1 MKRLFSWFLCACLT
15 SCALAPALTGCKSTP
30 VLLAYQSADAVIS
43 SVDLAMRGWADHVV
57 SERRR
62 IKKLPAI
69 DQGSQAADLLRKE
82 GKVATAHG
90 RYVASMEAA
99 EAAVGLA
106 YTTRSSLPQSVSDAA
121 SALLAIIKEAR
132 Q

>member
-1 MKRLFSWFLCACLT
+1 
-15 SCALAPALTGCKSTP
+15 
-30 VLLAYQSADAVIS
+30 
-43 SVDLAMRGWADHVV
+43 MRGWADHVV

-62 IKKLPAI
+62 IKALPTV

-82 GKVATAHG
+82 GRVATAHG

-106 YTTRSSLPQSVSDAA
+106 FNNRGMLPQGVSDAA
-121 SALLAIIKEAR
+121 SALLAIIKEVR